1 MIKIKNMELVGN
13 YYILM
18 MELNIKFQKDSLKI
32 INWMDLEELY
42 GLTVIMKENG
52 KIIYAMGKVNKSL

>member
-1 MIKIKNMELVGN
+1 
-13 YYILM
+13 
-18 MELNIKFQKDSLKI
+18 
-32 INWMDLEELY
+32 MDLEELY